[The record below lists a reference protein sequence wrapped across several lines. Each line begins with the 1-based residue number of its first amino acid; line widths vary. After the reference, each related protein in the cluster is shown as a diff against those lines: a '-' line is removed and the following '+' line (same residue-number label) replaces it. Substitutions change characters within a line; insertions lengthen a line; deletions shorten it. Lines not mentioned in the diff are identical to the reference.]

1 MALMMPVA
9 GSVHLEYW
17 YVVYEIAV
25 SPLFSLLRK
34 ESLGEPH
41 ALLAGGERYFSHRF
55 AVEAER
61 VVQQELAAAG
71 LGDRRDYLEF
81 VELVKVVQ
89 RATVE
94 FYGWVTGV
102 DGDYGVLVA
111 SLGRRAVCL
120 VRRGECVRFARCDA
134 DRMVETLVGR
144 LPEVTAAGG
153 SSISVGHA
161 EFHSVPRGLMRRST
175 TRSEGARRLDALL
188 DSRRSHVAK
197 LYAAKRDDDGNRRR
211 SEQWVSVLDLAD
223 GRWVL
228 GVTQA
233 RHQKW
238 ISAGPGTPR
247 VIAGRLGALAR
258 SIR

>member
-1 MALMMPVA
+1 MMPVA

-17 YVVYEIAV
+17 YVVFEIAV
-25 SPLFSLLRK
+25 SPLFSLLQAA
-34 ESLGEPH
+34 SLGQPH
-41 ALLAGGERYFSHRF
+41 AILAGGERYFSHRS
-55 AVEAER
+55 AGPADR
-61 VVQQELAAAG
+61 VVQQELKEAG
-71 LGDRRDYLEF
+71 LGEKRDYLEF
-81 VELVKVVQ
+81 VELVTVVQ
-89 RATVE
+89 RAAVE
-94 FYGWVTGV
+94 FYGWVAGV

-120 VRRGECVRFARCDA
+120 VRRGDCVRFTRCAA

-144 LPEVTAAGG
+144 LPDVAAADGG
-153 SSISVGHA
+153 SITVGHD
-161 EFHSVPRGLMRRST
+161 EFHAVPGGLMRRST
-175 TRSEGARRLDALL
+175 TRPDGARRLDALL
-188 DSRRSHVAK
+188 DTRRLHIAK
-197 LYAAKRDDDGNRRR
+197 LYAARRDDDGNRRR
-211 SEQWVSVLDLAD
+211 SEQWVSVLDLVD

-233 RHQKW
+233 RHERW